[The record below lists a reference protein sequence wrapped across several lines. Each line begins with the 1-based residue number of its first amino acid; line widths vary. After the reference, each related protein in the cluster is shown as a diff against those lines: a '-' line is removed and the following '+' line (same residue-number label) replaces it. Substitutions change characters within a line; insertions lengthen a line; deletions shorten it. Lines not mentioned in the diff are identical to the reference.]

1 MFQYLDPQFL
11 ITTLGFVGILAIVFA
26 ESGLFFGFFLPGDSL
41 LFTAG
46 LFASQGYFDITWLVS
61 GIALAAILGD
71 SVGYTFG
78 RRIGPT
84 LFSREDSFFFHKKHV
99 ERARLFYE
107 KYGVKTIILAR
118 FVPIIRT
125 FAPIVAG
132 IAGMRYGIFI
142 TYNIIGGIGWTL
154 ILTLA
159 GFFLGNAF
167 PDIKKY
173 LDLIIVTIIFISI
186 LPIVFEWIKER
197 KKDHI

>member
-1 MFQYLDPQFL
+1 M
-11 ITTLGFVGILAIVFA
+11 I
-26 ESGLFFGFFLPGDSL
+26 GFFLPGDSL